1 MNLPAGTV
9 VKTAIDSATIDFAA
23 LLKELKDKAFNGY
36 LTLTLQGVGGVE
48 EGITVFDNGKIVAA
62 FYEYL
67 KYNKQV
73 MGDLAFQRVMNGS
86 AAKHGIIDIYQL
98 TNDQVQ
104 LILAFNEQA
113 ICLPSDADIKKLRAE
128 EFSPFFEDQVKETA
142 GVGSKGDL
150 LKKFKLGDVDK
161 KDKVEVVEDED
172 EDLMADLFKGKG

>member
-73 MGDLAFQRVMNGS
+73 M
-86 AAKHGIIDIYQL
+86 
-98 TNDQVQ
+98 
-104 LILAFNEQA
+104 
-113 ICLPSDADIKKLRAE
+113 
-128 EFSPFFEDQVKETA
+128 
-142 GVGSKGDL
+142 
-150 LKKFKLGDVDK
+150 
-161 KDKVEVVEDED
+161 
-172 EDLMADLFKGKG
+172 